1 MDIISLGYN
10 TVCDSNFRMCRESVK
25 GEYLLIHARSS
36 ICFEINGEKVHC
48 SEGAVILYDGNTRQI
63 FGADGKAVVYDWI
76 CFAPGSDSEFI
87 TSLGAAVNVPVRCSD
102 SELSGSLIRKIT
114 NEFYS
119 LDTRRNK
126 MLDSLMRTLLI
137 DFSESGLR
145 YGSETVQKA
154 DPHYSRLMELREKI
168 YRNPQL
174 KWNVDTMA
182 ADVNMSRSYF
192 QHIYREVFG
201 VSCISDVISGK
212 IEKAKELLSE
222 TECTVSQAA
231 AMCGY
236 DNEEHFMRQF
246 KKIVGLTPTKYRKQL

>member
-1 MDIISLGYN
+1 MDIIGLGYN
-10 TVCDSNFRMCRESVK
+10 SVGDSSFRMCREPVK
-25 GEYLLIHARSS
+25 GEYLLIHARSR
-36 ICFEINGEKVHC
+36 IYFELGGEKVNC
-48 SEGAVILYDGNTRQI
+48 PEGTVMLYDGMTRQK
-63 FGADGKAVVYDWI
+63 FGADESAVIYDWI
-76 CFAPGSDSEFI
+76 CFSPGSDSEFI
-87 TSLGAAVNVPVRCSD
+87 TSLGAAVNVPVRCAD
-102 SELSGSLIRKIT
+102 SELTGSLMRKIT

-119 LDTRRNK
+119 LDSRRNK

-137 DFSESGLR
+137 DLSESGLR
-145 YGSETVQKA
+145 YETETVQKA
-154 DPHYSRLMELREKI
+154 VPHYSRLMELREKI